1 MSDENRPADRLR
13 TALRAPAASSRLQ
26 AAMSAGT
33 YPADEYAAVLVGQCA
48 VETDFGVREMLTW
61 ALTRHDPAITVD
73 LLLPELLSESPQARS
88 QSLHT
93 LSKIGDPR
101 AWPAITPALLH
112 DEYPEVAR
120 AAWRT
125 AARLA
130 PEGERPALARQLA
143 EHLGEGDRPEQRS
156 LTRALLTLGDSAAP
170 ALQSASGSGERAR
183 RVHALATLRLLA
195 DPDEDVE
202 EAFRHAVEASGTP

>member
-1 MSDENRPADRLR
+1 MSDENRPSDRLR
-13 TALRAPAASSRLQ
+13 AALGAPDASSRLQ

-33 YPADEYAAVLVGQCA
+33 RPADEYAAVLVAQCA

-61 ALTRHDPAITVD
+61 ALTRHDPAVTVE
-73 LLLPELLSESPQARS
+73 LLLPELESESPQARS

-93 LSKIGDPR
+93 LSKVGDPR

-112 DEYPEVAR
+112 DEHPEVAR

-130 PEGERPALARQLA
+130 PESERPALARQLA

-156 LTRALLTLGDSAAP
+156 LTRALLMLGDAAAEP
-170 ALQSASGSGERAR
+170 LEAAAHSPEQAR
-183 RVHALATLRLLA
+183 RFHALATLRLLA

-202 EAFRHAVEASGTP
+202 EAFALARRP

>member
-1 MSDENRPADRLR
+1 MSDETRPADRLR
-13 TALRAPAASSRLQ
+13 AALRAPDASSRLQ
-26 AAMSAGT
+26 AAMTAGT
-33 YPADEYAAVLVGQCA
+33 RPADEYAAVLVAQCA

-61 ALTRHDPAITVD
+61 ALTRHDPAVTVD
-73 LLLPELLSESPQARS
+73 LLLPELVSESPQARS

-93 LSKIGDPR
+93 LSKVGDPR

-112 DEYPEVAR
+112 DAHPEVAR

-130 PEGERPALARQLA
+130 PESERPALARQLA

-156 LTRALLTLGDSAAP
+156 LTRALLMLGDVAADVLET
-170 ALQSASGSGERAR
+170 AARSGEQAR
-183 RVHALATLRLLA
+183 RIHALATLRLLA
-195 DPDEDVE
+195 DPEEDVE
-202 EAFRHAVEASGTP
+202 EAFARARR